1 MNGNRFAA
9 FFAILA
15 AALYALSAPLSKLFL
30 QNVAPTVMASLLYLG
45 AGLGMM
51 LLSLARRVLG
61 HPSTEARLTR
71 KDLPFTLGMIAL
83 DILAP
88 ILLML
93 GLERST
99 AANVSLLNSFEIV
112 ATSLIALL
120 IFRERISGRL
130 WAAIGL
136 ITLSTVLLSLEDAE
150 SLRFSVGSIF
160 VLLACCCWGLENN
173 CTRMLSYSD
182 PQQIVVI
189 KGLCSGGVSLGEV
202 LLADEENLPAVL
214 KAWMT
219 EHPGENSLDVAP
231 HEKRRME
238 LIDPLSE
245 GCSIETCEM
254 VCVLN
259 WPRVLQALLHL
270 KALYQPL
277 EDGEACLRVDGQT
290 FESRVRDGRAEVFT
304 TNCTPELELE
314 HLEAERL
321 FFSLS
326 GLCVLP
332 DRRLCNWA
340 PLPYYINRADKF

>member
-1 MNGNRFAA
+1 MRHGARDVDAAGIRFAE
-9 FFAILA
+9 ITREDDPLLDRA
-15 AALYALSAPLSKLFL
+15 AELYANQVVTGARPRDNYLHIMHSWQGNFYAVLRGEDFL
-30 QNVAPTVMASLLYLG
+30 GTVY
-45 AGLGMM
+45 
-51 LLSLARRVLG
+51 
-61 HPSTEARLTR
+61 T
-71 KDLPFTLGMIAL
+71 
-83 DILAP
+83 
-88 ILLML
+88 
-93 GLERST
+93 
-99 AANVSLLNSFEIV
+99 
-112 ATSLIALL
+112 
-120 IFRERISGRL
+120 
-130 WAAIGL
+130 
-136 ITLSTVLLSLEDAE
+136 
-150 SLRFSVGSIF
+150 
-160 VLLACCCWGLENN
+160 
-173 CTRMLSYSD
+173 
-182 PQQIVVI
+182 
-189 KGLCSGGVSLGEV
+189 SGGASLGEI

-254 VCVLN
+254 VYVLN
-259 WPRVLQALLHL
+259 WPRVLQALLNL

-277 EDGEACLRVDGQT
+277 EDGEVCLRVDGQT
-290 FESRVRDGRAEVFT
+290 FEIRVRDGRAEVFT

>member
-1 MNGNRFAA
+1 MNRNRFAA

-30 QNVAPTVMASLLYLG
+30 QDVAPTVMASLLYLG

-61 HPSTEARLTR
+61 RPSAEARLTR

-120 IFRERISGRL
+120 IFRERISRRL

-189 KGLCSGGVSLGEV
+189 KGLGSGAGSMLVAMLTGAPMPSASRVFPV
-202 LLADEENLPAVL
+202 LLLGFVAYGLSITFYIYAQRDLGAARTSAYYAVQPFIGVLLSLVFFRELPGA
-214 KAWMT
+214 
-219 EHPGENSLDVAP
+219 
-231 HEKRRME
+231 
-238 LIDPLSE
+238 
-245 GCSIETCEM
+245 
-254 VCVLN
+254 
-259 WPRVLQALLHL
+259 
-270 KALYQPL
+270 
-277 EDGEACLRVDGQT
+277 
-290 FESRVRDGRAEVFT
+290 
-304 TNCTPELELE
+304 
-314 HLEAERL
+314 L
-321 FFSLS
+321 FFIALALMAV
-326 GLCVLP
+326 GTWLVAR
-332 DRRLCNWA
+332 DQQGA
-340 PLPYYINRADKF
+340 